1 MSYSFR
7 VPYVYTL
14 QEQLREVY
22 NHRVWHELL
31 MLTAC
36 IAAVIVSV
44 SQFVYNS
51 TAQWYQQSGR
61 NLLLHS
67 ITHAHSIASSL
78 LTLSYDKIAEE

>member
-22 NHRVWHELL
+22 NAPQWHELL
-31 MLTAC
+31 MLTATVAAI
-36 IAAVIVSV
+36 IAGV
-44 SQFVYNS
+44 SQFLYNS

-61 NLLLHS
+61 NLLLHG